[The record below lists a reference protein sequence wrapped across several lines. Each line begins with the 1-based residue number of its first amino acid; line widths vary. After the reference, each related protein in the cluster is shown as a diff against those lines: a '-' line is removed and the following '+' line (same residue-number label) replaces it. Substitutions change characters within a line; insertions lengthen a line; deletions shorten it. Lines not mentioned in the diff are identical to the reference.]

1 VGKGS
6 RRRLQQIADEQ
17 MKDNW
22 DSIFSPKPN
31 SLIVDALNNLAES
44 SEDDRSDVSRLKENS
59 YRE

>member
-1 VGKGS
+1 
-6 RRRLQQIADEQ
+6 

-59 YRE
+59 YREQSRILHKKD